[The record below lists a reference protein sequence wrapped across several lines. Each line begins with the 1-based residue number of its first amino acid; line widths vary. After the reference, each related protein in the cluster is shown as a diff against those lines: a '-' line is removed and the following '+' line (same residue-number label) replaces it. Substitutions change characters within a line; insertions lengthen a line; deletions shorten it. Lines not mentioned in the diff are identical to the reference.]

1 MPGSNCCRGRGPFGH
16 ASNQRRGVVM
26 SFSINGKTAIVTG
39 AANGIGLAIARQF
52 ADKGANVICADMDEA
67 RLVDEWGEQLDEGN
81 VRYFAGDLRQRLTI
95 ANLVSAT
102 IDAFDQVDI
111 LVNAS
116 RQVLATDA
124 LDVEDTSVSVLLEQN
139 LMTALQLTQQVAKR
153 MIRQGETQEEG
164 QVGSIINL
172 SSIAARNTRPE
183 LMGYSIAS
191 AALEQMTR
199 SMALTLAP
207 HRIRVNAV
215 AFGSVMSASL
225 QSSMNE
231 HLDWRDDIRA
241 HTPLGRIASPSE
253 LTDTI
258 QFLAAESSS
267 FMTGEVLTID
277 GGRSILDAVSAPA
290 H

>member
-1 MPGSNCCRGRGPFGH
+1 MR
-16 ASNQRRGVVM
+16 
-26 SFSINGKTAIVTG
+26 
-39 AANGIGLAIARQF
+39 
-52 ADKGANVICADMDEA
+52 
-67 RLVDEWGEQLDEGN
+67 DEGN
-81 VRYFAGDLRQRLTI
+81 IRFFAGDLRQRLTI

-116 RQVLATDA
+116 RQVIPTQA
-124 LDVEDTSVSVLLEQN
+124 LELDDDSVETLLDQN
-139 LMTALQLTQQVAKR
+139 LMTAMRLSQQVAKR
-153 MIRQGETQEEG
+153 MMKQAEDQPEG
-164 QVGSIINL
+164 PIGSIINL
-172 SSIAARNTRPE
+172 SSTTASHTQPE

-191 AALEQMTR
+191 AALNQMTR
-199 SMALTLAP
+199 SMALALAP

-225 QSSMNE
+225 KASVAENRE
-231 HLDWRDDIRA
+231 WRDDIRN

-253 LTDTI
+253 LVDAI

-267 FMTGEVLTID
+267 FMTGEIMVVD
-277 GGRSILDAVSAPA
+277 GGRSLLDAVSAPA